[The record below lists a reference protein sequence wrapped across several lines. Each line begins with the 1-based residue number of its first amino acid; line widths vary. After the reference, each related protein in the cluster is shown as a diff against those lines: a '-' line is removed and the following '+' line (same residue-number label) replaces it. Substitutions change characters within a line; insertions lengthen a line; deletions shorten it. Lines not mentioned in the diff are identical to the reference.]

1 METISEKYKRFRSQ
15 IKDGDWIVFSGTGM
29 VASIIREAD
38 EDSFASHIGRVVKIK
53 NRLLIIDSNAKGN
66 HPEWLSTRI
75 EGYYDNSDFVI
86 IRSNVEEDVL
96 QSNIIDFINESDD
109 ARTKYDFRNGIKEML
124 NRAFGL
130 KLKIKLRGKYN
141 ICSQSVRKSF
151 EALNMGTLQFNL
163 LSIAFPQDYIRFRNE
178 FTTELLFEGK
188 Y

>member
-1 METISEKYKRFRSQ
+1 METISEKYKRIRSQ
-15 IKDGDWIVFSGTGM
+15 IKDGDFILFSGTGI
-29 VASIIREAD
+29 VASVIREAD
-38 EDSFASHIGRVVKIK
+38 SDSFASHIGRVVKIK
-53 NRLLIIDSNAKGN
+53 NRFLIIDSNARGN

-75 EGYYDNSDFVI
+75 DSYYKNSDFIV
-86 IRSNVEEDVL
+86 IRSNVDEDIL

-109 ARTKYDFRNGIKEML
+109 ARTKYDFRNGIKELL
-124 NRAFGL
+124 NRAFGF

-151 EALNMGTLQFNL
+151 QALDMGTLQFNL

-188 Y
+188 K